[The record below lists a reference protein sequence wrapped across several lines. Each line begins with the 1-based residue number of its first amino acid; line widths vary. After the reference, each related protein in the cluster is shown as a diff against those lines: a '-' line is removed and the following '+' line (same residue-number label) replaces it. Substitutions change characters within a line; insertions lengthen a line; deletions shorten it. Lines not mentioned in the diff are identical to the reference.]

1 MTKEAKH
8 KQKFRTSA
16 KWKKFRAYMKKK
28 YKVDA
33 ITGKPLRAGWQLH
46 HLDMSDENYEDL
58 KEENFICLN
67 RNTHKIIH
75 EIFRYDT
82 DQYLYNMNKYLC
94 KMKELNKAISNKAI
108 SNKAQQ

>member
-1 MTKEAKH
+1 
-8 KQKFRTSA
+8 
-16 KWKKFRAYMKKK
+16 MKKK

>member
-8 KQKFRTSA
+8 KQKFRSSA

-46 HLDMSDENYEDL
+46 HLDMSDDHYEDL
-58 KEENFICLN
+58 NEENFICLN

-75 EIFRYDT
+75 EIFRYDYDT
-82 DQYLYNMNKYLC
+82 YLHNIKTYLD
-94 KMKELNKAISNKAI
+94 KMKELNK
-108 SNKAQQ
+108 

>member
-8 KQKFRTSA
+8 KQKFRSSA

-46 HLDMSDENYEDL
+46 HLDMSDDHYEDL
-58 KEENFICLN
+58 EEENFICLN

-94 KMKELNKAISNKAI
+94 KMKELNKSA
-108 SNKAQQ
+108 

>member
-8 KQKFRTSA
+8 KQKFRSSA

-46 HLDMSDENYEDL
+46 HLDMSDDHYEDL
-58 KEENFICLN
+58 NEENFICLN

-82 DQYLYNMNKYLC
+82 DQYLDNMNKYLC
-94 KMKELNKAISNKAI
+94 KMKELNKSA
-108 SNKAQQ
+108 